1 MKKSEGILFCK
12 KLLYCFTRSLLRQNR
27 SFSMKSF
34 HYFNRHLSRN
44 RRAEKKPL
52 LACRLLWIIKMVFS
66 SIFMKWRETFLYRL
80 RFLHILAIYTVS
92 CSILKIHNFKYRFIC
107 HQTFA
112 DVLRL
117 IASDIVRF
125 LKYDQKIYFIL
136 KNFCCRKNVR
146 GGKVAAECVWNGTI
160 T

>member
-1 MKKSEGILFCK
+1 MKKLEGVLYCK

-27 SFSMKSF
+27 SFSLNSF

-52 LACRLLWIIKMVFS
+52 LPCRLLWIIKMVFS
-66 SIFMKWRETFLYRL
+66 SIFMKWKETFLYRL
-80 RFLHILAIYTVS
+80 RFLLILANYTVS
-92 CSILKIHNFKYRFIC
+92 CTILKIHNSKSRIIC
-107 HQTFA
+107 HQRIA
-112 DVLRL
+112 DDLRL

-125 LKYDQKIYFIL
+125 LKYDQNIYLYL

-146 GGKVAAECVWNGTI
+146 GGKVAAECVWNGSI